1 MSVSVRRPLSVGAT
15 LLVLLFC
22 GFLYFPGRTFLQSDT
37 QIYLPILDR
46 LADPTL
52 YRHDPVA
59 YRPHVSYTI
68 YDEAALT
75 LRAVTGLDFEHV
87 LGLQQ
92 LVFRFCGLIGVYLLG
107 LSCGLGP
114 PWAILLA
121 SVYGLGATIVGPSVL
136 IAEYEPVPRGY
147 AVPLL
152 LLGLGLAAHERWI
165 GAGLAAGVAILYH
178 PPTTFPVLIVS
189 GFALWRTREPGDSR
203 WRALLPVAG
212 AVALAYLLSRLQRGA
227 TEPQQF
233 FATIDPALEQL
244 QRLRGSYNFISIW
257 IERWVWHWA
266 FVFALA
272 ALSWW
277 RLRQTA
283 AVPSFVL
290 NLAAGF
296 LGYGLVVAPLSFLL
310 LERVKWSM
318 MPQFQPLRALLWVTL
333 FAMLGSALNGIRAAQ
348 SRRMLAASLWFAVA
362 YTITGQLDPAKLPM
376 LAAGDP
382 VMRNRLLVFMGLGL
396 LSALAVRLSSLPVL
410 AAALLLPFFAIPQL
424 GKVRNY
430 PVLDHPEIHALA
442 EWAQKNTDK
451 DTVFQF
457 PDAGQALY
465 PGLFRVFAQRTVYA
479 DWKGGGQVNLLKDFA
494 DDWWKRWR
502 AAGEPKV
509 DPAAFWKDRA
519 PVLAELGIGY
529 VVLQPAH
536 RLPDREPVYSN
547 SKYVVYKLR

>member
-1 MSVSVRRPLSVGAT
+1 MSGAVRSLGAGVALLI
-15 LLVLLFC
+15 LLVC
-22 GFLYFPGRTFLQSDT
+22 GFLYFPGHTFLQSDT

-46 LADPTL
+46 LSDPTL

-68 YDEAALT
+68 YDEAALA
-75 LRAVTGLDFEHV
+75 LRAVTGLGFEQV
-87 LGLQQ
+87 LAGQQ
-92 LVFRFCGLIGVYLLG
+92 LAFRFCGLVGAFLIGLA
-107 LSCGLGP
+107 CGIGA
-114 PWAILLA
+114 PWAVLFA

-136 IAEYEPVPRGY
+136 IAEYEPVPRGF

-152 LLGLGLAAHERWI
+152 MLAMGLAAHQRWK
-165 GAGLAAGVAILYH
+165 GAGLAAGAAILYH
-178 PPTTFPVLIVS
+178 PPTTVPVLVVC
-189 GFALWRTREPGDSR
+189 ALAIGRSREAAGGRR

-212 AVALAYLLSRLQRGA
+212 AVALVYLFSKLQRGA

-233 FATIDPALEQL
+233 LATIDPALEQL

-257 IERWVWHWA
+257 FERWVWHWV

-272 ALSWW
+272 AAAWW
-277 RLRQTA
+277 RLRA
-283 AVPSFVL
+283 AAAAPSFVV

-296 LGYGLVVAPLSFLL
+296 LAYGLVMAPLSYLL

-333 FAMLGSALNGIRAAQ
+333 FAMLGAALNGIRAAQ
-348 SRRMLAASLWFAVA
+348 DRRVLAAALWFAAA
-362 YTITGQLDPAKLPM
+362 YTLTGQLDPVKLPM
-376 LAAGDP
+376 LAVGDP
-382 VMRNRLLVFMGLGL
+382 VMRTRLIVFLGLGA
-396 LSALAVRLSSLPVL
+396 LSALAVRWSSLPVL

-430 PVLDHPEIHALA
+430 PALDHPEIHALA
-442 EWAQKNTDK
+442 EWAQKNTGK

-457 PDAGQALY
+457 PDAGPALY

-502 AAGEPKV
+502 LAGEPKV
-509 DPAAFWKDRA
+509 DPAGFWNERA
-519 PVLAELGIGY
+519 AGLAEAGIDY

-536 RLPDREPVYSN
+536 RLPERPPSYSN